1 MCVLVCFAIYNCLK
15 IGTKRTSLGTESPL
29 VWSKPWVDLLPLKG
43 SKKGA
48 RREKKGRM
56 HRGKAGRESGVD
68 GGQKRCKWL
77 GVNDGVVNGRGETS
91 AYGGKGV
98 ARRREPKGEQ
108 QGERNAGKNKNGGQ
122 G

>member
-1 MCVLVCFAIYNCLK
+1 MRFAIYNCLK
-15 IGTKRTSLGTESPL
+15 MGAKRTSLGTESPL
-29 VWSKPWVDLLPLKG
+29 VWSKPWGDLLPLKG

-56 HRGKAGRESGVD
+56 YRGRAGRESGVD
-68 GGQKRCKWL
+68 GGQKRSKWL

-98 ARRREPKGEQ
+98 VRSREPKGEQ
-108 QGERNAGKNKNGGQ
+108 QGERNAGDKYKNGGQ
-122 G
+122 E

>member
-1 MCVLVCFAIYNCLK
+1 MQNLLHF
-15 IGTKRTSLGTESPL
+15 SLIWGRGRVGVGLTFSL
-29 VWSKPWVDLLPLKG
+29 IKG

-48 RREKKGRM
+48 RREKKGRKY
-56 HRGKAGRESGVD
+56 RGKAGRESEVD

-77 GVNDGVVNGRGETS
+77 GVNDGVINGRGGTS
-91 AYGGKGV
+91 AYGGKGG
-98 ARRREPKGEQ
+98 ARRREPNGEQ

>member
-1 MCVLVCFAIYNCLK
+1 MY
-15 IGTKRTSLGTESPL
+15 
-29 VWSKPWVDLLPLKG
+29 
-43 SKKGA
+43 
-48 RREKKGRM
+48 
-56 HRGKAGRESGVD
+56 RGKAGQECGVD

-91 AYGGKGV
+91 AYGGKGG
-98 ARRREPKGEQ
+98 ACRREPKGEQ